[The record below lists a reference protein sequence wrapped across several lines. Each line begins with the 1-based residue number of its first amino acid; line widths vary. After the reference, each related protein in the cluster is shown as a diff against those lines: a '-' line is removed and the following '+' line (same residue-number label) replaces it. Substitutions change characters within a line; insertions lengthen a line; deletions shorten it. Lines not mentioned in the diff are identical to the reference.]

1 MRGSITRVNLDP
13 TTHGTPR
20 FICHPRAQVRPV
32 ENNAEETVF

>member
-20 FICHPRAQVRPV
+20 FICPRAQVRPV